1 MTEDLVQWFKV
12 TMVMVFI
19 LTVVNLVQLGKLE
32 NIREQLKNI
41 MKHYDIKDDH

>member
-41 MKHYDIKDDH
+41 MKHYEIKDDH

>member
-1 MTEDLVQWFKV
+1 MTEELVQWLKF
-12 TMVMVFI
+12 TMIMVFI

-41 MKHYDIKDDH
+41 MKHYEIKDDH

>member
-12 TMVMVFI
+12 TMVTIFI

>member
-1 MTEDLVQWFKV
+1 MTGELVQWLKF
-12 TMVMVFI
+12 TMIMVFI

>member
-1 MTEDLVQWFKV
+1 MTGELVQWLKF
-12 TMVMVFI
+12 TMIMVFI

-41 MKHYDIKDDH
+41 MKHYEIKDDH